1 MRKKLLTKADVAER
15 HLFIEACKDLDAW
28 EYGLILIEC
37 TDDPLLK
44 EKIAVILSGRS
55 VNH

>member
-1 MRKKLLTKADVAER
+1 MRKKLLTKADVVER

-28 EYGLILIEC
+28 EYGARLMER

-44 EKIAVILSGRS
+44 EKIAVILSGKS
-55 VNH
+55 VSH